1 MEEQKENSTSNNI
14 ARKYNSPKLQELL
27 DEITPEEMEATKIQM
42 LQQLI
47 HNQED
52 LNPEFNKLISDNF
65 NDLI

>member
-1 MEEQKENSTSNNI
+1 MEEQKENSISSNT
-14 ARKYNSPKLQELL
+14 ARKYNSSKLQELL

-52 LNPEFNKLISDNF
+52 LDPEFGKLISDNF

>member
-1 MEEQKENSTSNNI
+1 MEEQKENSISSNT

-52 LNPEFNKLISDNF
+52 LDPEFGKLISDNF